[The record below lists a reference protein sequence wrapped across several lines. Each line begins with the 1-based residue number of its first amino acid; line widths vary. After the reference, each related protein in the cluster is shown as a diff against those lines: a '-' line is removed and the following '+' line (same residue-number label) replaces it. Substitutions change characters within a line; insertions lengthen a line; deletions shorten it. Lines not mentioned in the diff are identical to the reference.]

1 MRFSFSVDRSIRSGG
16 SNGGKSIDNG
26 LDERGGDVFIHPF
39 NCGSGDK
46 RQAVED
52 DGGVNGIHIGA
63 SGDNDDEVNNNDVG
77 RLVDRA
83 RKIIIQMYEDFSF
96 KVDTHIERL
105 FEQVWVV
112 VLIITME
119 LYDSWRR
126 PKRPVFFW

>member
-77 RLVDRA
+77 RLVD
-83 RKIIIQMYEDFSF
+83 
-96 KVDTHIERL
+96 
-105 FEQVWVV
+105 
-112 VLIITME
+112 
-119 LYDSWRR
+119 
-126 PKRPVFFW
+126 